1 MYSEYNKACK
11 IKEYLYIKNWSCEK
25 RLIGKLVLAWED
37 EILNTTKVSLDGKK
51 VTCKKNNS
59 LIHTRFHY

>member
-25 RLIGKLVLAWED
+25 RLVGKVVLAWED

-51 VTCKKNNS
+51 VTCKKK
-59 LIHTRFHY
+59 